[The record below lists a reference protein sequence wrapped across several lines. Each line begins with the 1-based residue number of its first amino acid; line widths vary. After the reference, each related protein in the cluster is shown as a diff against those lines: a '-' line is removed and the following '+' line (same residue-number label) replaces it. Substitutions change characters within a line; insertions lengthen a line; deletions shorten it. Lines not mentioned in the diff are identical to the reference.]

1 MNFNP
6 IENVNIKL
14 IDPVLPP
21 YYFKMQKCKRN
32 NIKDIHKFVGES
44 RDIIKKIYNGEDKRK
59 LLIIGPCS
67 IHDPK
72 SALEFASKL
81 KVFQEKVK
89 TKFFVVMRTY
99 FEKPRT
105 TIGWKGLVY
114 DPDLDNSIKINKGL
128 EICRNLLLDI
138 NELKV
143 PCSLEFLDVFTPEY
157 FTDLIS
163 WGAIGARTTESPLHR
178 HLASGLSCPIGF
190 KNGSRGNID
199 IGISALE
206 TVINKNYFLGI
217 NDDGNIIKIETRG
230 NKYCHMVLRGGIE
243 PNYDKKSI
251 ETITNKL
258 KDNNVYS
265 KVLIDCSHGNSC
277 KSANNQIKV
286 INNLLWQIE
295 ETKNKN
301 KILGLMIEANLKFGK
316 QSLDKIKDPSNLVYG
331 VSITDECISFE
342 QLEEIFIKIN

>member
-1 MNFNP
+1 MNFSQV
-6 IENVNIKL
+6 ENVNVEM

-21 YYFKMQKCKRN
+21 YFFKLQKCKRS
-32 NIKDIHKFVGES
+32 NIKDIHLFVKES
-44 RDIIKKIYNGEDKRK
+44 RNTIKNIYQGLDKRK
-59 LLIIGPCS
+59 LLIVGPCS
-67 IHDPK
+67 IHDTK
-72 SALEFASKL
+72 AALEFATKL
-81 KVFQEKVK
+81 KVFQDKVK
-89 TKFFVVMRTY
+89 DKFFVIMRTY

-138 NELKV
+138 NELGI

-157 FTDLIS
+157 FSDLIS

-199 IGISALE
+199 IGIDALK
-206 TVINKNYFLGI
+206 TVVKKNYFLGI
-217 NDDGNIIKIETRG
+217 NDDGNIIKVETKG
-230 NKYCHMVLRGGIE
+230 NQFCHLVLRGGTE
-243 PNYDKKSI
+243 PNFDKISV
-251 ETITNKL
+251 ENITNKL
-258 KDNNVYS
+258 KDNSVYS

-277 KSANNQIKV
+277 KSGMNQIKV
-286 INNLLWQIE
+286 IDNVLWQIN
-295 ETKNKN
+295 ETKNKDN
-301 KILGLMIEANLKFGK
+301 ILGLMIETNLKFGK
-316 QSLDKIKDPSNLVYG
+316 QNLDEIKDPSKLEYG

-342 QLEEIFIKIN
+342 QLESLF